1 MTQNIET
8 IIHNVIDRVRSRTG
22 KNLTDIQIKLLTEI
36 LGDPGKTY
44 EQIAHDAFY
53 SASYIK
59 RFVAPQLWKLLSEA
73 WGEKITKANFI
84 GKLDREIE
92 SPMPPRVILEP
103 PYDAVPLNSPY
114 YIDRPPIETD
124 CYQEILNNHALIR
137 ITAPRQMGKTSLISR
152 IVAHGKAHNYYG
164 VWLTLNLAESELFL
178 NPSRFF
184 RWFCANLTRQLP
196 IPSQLDDYWDE
207 DIGYLMS
214 CTFYMRSHVLETIDA
229 PIILVLDEV
238 NVLFDHLNL
247 ARDFFS
253 MLRAWHEESKD
264 AEIWQQLRLVISNS
278 TEVYVNLDA
287 NCSPFNVGMSVVLPP
302 FNVSQIADL
311 SRRHG
316 LSFSENEIDA
326 IALYL
331 GGFPALIRQL
341 FYEIVRRD
349 ISLKAAFQDAA
360 TENGIFSRDLQEKL
374 DYLQQNYDLAETYRN
389 ILRDRLP
396 RQLEQKQIFQL
407 KSLGL
412 IHWDGRA
419 TRVSCDLYSQ
429 YFGDRL

>member
-1 MTQNIET
+1 M
-8 IIHNVIDRVRSRTG
+8 
-22 KNLTDIQIKLLTEI
+22 TEI
-36 LGDPGKTY
+36 LGDSNKTY
-44 EQIAHDAFY
+44 EQIARDAFY

-84 GKLDREIE
+84 EKLNREIE
-92 SPMPPRVILEP
+92 YPTLHRAILEP

-124 CYQEILNNHALIR
+124 CYQEILNDHALIR
-137 ITAPRQMGKTSLISR
+137 VTAPRHMGKTSLISR
-152 IVAHGKAHNYYG
+152 IVAHGKAHNYHG

-178 NPSRFF
+178 NPPRFF

-229 PIILVLDEV
+229 PIILILDEV
-238 NVLFDHLNL
+238 NVLFDYLNL

-264 AEIWQQLRLVISNS
+264 AEIWQKLRLVISNS

-302 FNVSQIADL
+302 FDVSQMIDL

-316 LSFSENEIDA
+316 LSLSENEIDG
-326 IALYL
+326 IAFEL

-341 FYEIVRRD
+341 FYEIVRRNL
-349 ISLKAAFQDAA
+349 SLEEALQDAA
-360 TENGIFSRDLQEKL
+360 TEKGIFSRDLQEKL
-374 DYLQQNYDLAETYRN
+374 DYLQQNPDLAETYRD
-389 ILRDRLP
+389 ILCDRSLP
-396 RQLEQKQIFQL
+396 VLEHKQIFQL

-412 IHWDGRA
+412 IHWDGKA
-419 TRVSCDLYSQ
+419 IRVSCDLYRQ